1 MPELSIEK
9 MQEIRKSKGYTY
21 AELAKI
27 TEIPASTISKI
38 FAGVQ
43 DNPTLTSLKKIA
55 EALECGVDDFIE
67 YEKEPTSP
75 YYLDR
80 QTGKLAQEIHDNPDL
95 RILLDAS
102 KKLKPEDLKA
112 VIDIANRI
120 KGNYNE

>member
-21 AELAKI
+21 ADLAKI
-27 TEIPASTISKI
+27 TGIPASTISKI
-38 FAGVQ
+38 FAGIQ
-43 DNPTLTSLKKIA
+43 DNPTLSSLKKIA
-55 EALECGVDDFIE
+55 KALECGVDDFIE
-67 YEKEPTSP
+67 YEVEPVSP

-102 KKLKPEDLKA
+102 KNLKPEDLNA
-112 VIDIANRI
+112 VIDIANRL
-120 KGNYNE
+120 KGTYRQ